1 MPDIKLTRRLTA
13 LSLGSALLVFL
24 LLSLVQPDP
33 PGRSYYLPTLLN
45 NIQPRLIAGDRA
57 SIEPALNQMIR
68 GTFIQRVDLYE
79 ADGTLI
85 ASVRNNA
92 QPPDNM
98 ALQSFSGGIVID
110 STLLANL
117 ALEEYQP
124 VPAMGT
130 GDRLF
135 ISLLAGFCV
144 LATGLLSGNG
154 NRLNARGDSGEPGE
168 IVGLP
173 GDLGQANSDDICL
186 VMVIR
191 ISDLQQ
197 GLIKRGEL
205 DEYGDTLWSLLE
217 RMGPAYGICC
227 LGVSEGNLL
236 LGANA
241 ANPAVA
247 LRHCIMFGWNIGN
260 LSVDRYGRPATWIG
274 LAEKRGSNACYSWM
288 AGAFDGAAQALD
300 QCQQL
305 EPGQFEVCASLQE
318 MIPRSVES
326 EPAAAGSIRVKSL
339 DPAMLALWKR
349 QLRSSDPEN

>member
-1 MPDIKLTRRLTA
+1 MLNNKLTRHLA
-13 LSLGSALLVFL
+13 LLFLASSLLVFM

-33 PGRSYYLPTLLN
+33 PGRSWYLPTLLN
-45 NIQPRLIAGDRA
+45 NIQPRLIAGDQA
-57 SIEPALNQMIR
+57 SVEPALNQMIR

-92 QPPDNM
+92 LQPEPDM
-98 ALQSFSGGIVID
+98 QLQSFSGAIVID

-117 ALEEYQP
+117 SVDEYQS
-124 VPAMGT
+124 VGGMSAA
-130 GDRLF
+130 DRLF
-135 ISLLAGFCV
+135 IALLTGVCV
-144 LATGLLSGNG
+144 LAAGLLLQPRNPKPAQDEDE
-154 NRLNARGDSGEPGE
+154 LPGE
-168 IVGLP
+168 IAGLP
-173 GDLGQANSDDICL
+173 AGFGQANSEDICL

-205 DEYGDTLWSLLE
+205 DEYGDTIWSLLE

-247 LRHCIMFGWNIGN
+247 LRHCIMFGWNIGS
-260 LSVDRYGRPATWIG
+260 LSVDRYGRPATWVG
-274 LAEKRGSNACYSWM
+274 YAEKGGSNACYSWM
-288 AGAFDGAAQALD
+288 AGAFEGAADAL
-300 QCQQL
+300 QRCL
-305 EPGQFEVCASLQE
+305 ELDAGSFEVCDSLQA
-318 MIPRSVES
+318 MLPRSVES
-326 EPAAAGSIRVKSL
+326 EPLASGSVRIRSL

-349 QLRSSDPEN
+349 QLQSSSEN